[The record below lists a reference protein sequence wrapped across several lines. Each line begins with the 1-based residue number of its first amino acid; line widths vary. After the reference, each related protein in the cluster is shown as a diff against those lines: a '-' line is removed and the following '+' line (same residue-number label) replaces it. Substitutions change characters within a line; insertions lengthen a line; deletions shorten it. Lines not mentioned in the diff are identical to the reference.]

1 MNNFWLILSQS
12 YTTKFKT
19 KSFLVTTVLV
29 ALAILV
35 ATNMERIFSYFDEGG
50 ETEQIAVVDESGTL
64 FEPFQA
70 QFSAVEDEVKLV
82 KTNES
87 ESVLKDEVEEGTYEG
102 YLMLRETEGG
112 LPAGV
117 YKAGNI
123 TSSGSAAQ
131 IQQALQSLKTIHAA
145 ESLQLTDEQMKI
157 WNAPV
162 QFNTVA
168 LADTAKSEEERMQAQ
183 SLVYVLLFFIY
194 LSVIM
199 YANMIA
205 SDVAIEKSSRVME
218 ILISSV
224 SPVTHMFAKILGVG
238 LLGLTQLGIWLLVA
252 YLSLAN
258 QPESLAA
265 NWLGFSSL
273 SSSMMIYAVIFFVLG
288 YFLYATV
295 AALLGSL
302 VSRLEDVQQMMT
314 PLTLLVMAGFFISM
328 YGLVQPESTFIT
340 VTSYIPFFT
349 PMTMFVRIGMLNIP
363 LWEVLLGVGVLLV
376 SIFLLG
382 SIGARIYKGG
392 VLMYGKSN
400 SLKDMKKA
408 LDLSKN
414 R

>member
-363 LWEVLLGVGVLLV
+363 LWEILLGVGVLLV

>member
-123 TSSGSAAQ
+123 TSSGSAEQ

-363 LWEVLLGVGVLLV
+363 LWEILLGVGVLLV

>member
-1 MNNFWLILSQS
+1 M
-12 YTTKFKT
+12 
-19 KSFLVTTVLV
+19 
-29 ALAILV
+29 AILV

-123 TSSGSAAQ
+123 TSSGSAEQ

-363 LWEVLLGVGVLLV
+363 LWEILLGVGVLLV

>member
-123 TSSGSAAQ
+123 TSSGSAEQ